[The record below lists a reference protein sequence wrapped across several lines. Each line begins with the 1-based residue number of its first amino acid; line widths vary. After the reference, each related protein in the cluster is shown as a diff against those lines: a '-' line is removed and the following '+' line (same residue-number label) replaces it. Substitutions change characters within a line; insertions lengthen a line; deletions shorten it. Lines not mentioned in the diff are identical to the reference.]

1 MLSFMPGAFQ
11 MHFINQ
17 GGLAM
22 RQIDTD
28 YLVIGAG
35 AVGMAFAD
43 TILEESDAHVTI
55 VDRQARPGGHWNDA
69 YGFVAL
75 HQPSAFYGVNSLPLG
90 ENRKDTHGAN
100 AGLYELACGP
110 ELTGYYDK
118 VMRQKLLPSGRVTY
132 LPMSECSREGRVVS
146 LMSGEEAQV
155 NVRRKVVYSAHNSP
169 VIPANHTPRFSVA
182 DGVEL
187 VPPGALQRLWLAPAR
202 PERFV
207 VLGAGKT
214 AMDAVGWLLAMGTP
228 ADAIQ
233 WVKPRESWLI
243 NRICTQ
249 PGTEFFDEVFG
260 GQLAQMKAFA
270 EGTSPD
276 DIFARLEAAGMMLR
290 IDPAITPTMFH
301 YATIS
306 HGEVEALR
314 SVTNVV
320 RKGRVK
326 AITPAEIVLEN
337 GSEPAVPGAL
347 YVDCTAS
354 AVEPRE
360 AQPIF
365 QGNLIVP
372 QLVRVPQ
379 PCFSA
384 ALIAFVEAHYE
395 GDEAKNALCRTVP
408 FPHDL
413 KSYLTTNIVNIMN
426 QGAWFGDE
434 RLGAWIRRSR
444 LDGFGKIAAAIDRSD
459 TARVAVLQEMRQ
471 TGPLAVANLMR
482 LASAA

>member
-1 MLSFMPGAFQ
+1 MTT
-11 MHFINQ
+11 IT
-17 GGLAM
+17 
-22 RQIDTD
+22 TD
-28 YLVIGAG
+28 YLIIGGG

-43 TILEESDAHVTI
+43 TLIDETDAHVTI

-69 YGFVAL
+69 YSFVAL

-100 AGLYELACGP
+100 AGLYELASGP
-110 ELTGYYDK
+110 EISGYFDR
-118 VMRQKLLPSGRVTY
+118 VMRQRLLPSGRVTY
-132 LPMSECSREGRVVS
+132 LPMSNYRGEGRVVS
-146 LMSGEEAQV
+146 LMSGEEVQV
-155 NVRRKVVYSAHNSP
+155 NVRRKTVDTTHNSP
-169 VIPANHTPRFSVA
+169 VIPANHTPRFTIA
-182 DGVEL
+182 DGVRV
-187 VPPGALQRLWLAPAR
+187 VPPGELPRLWLAAQR

-214 AMDAVGWLLAMGTP
+214 AMDAIGWLLAMGTP

-243 NRICTQ
+243 NRTCTQ
-249 PGTEFFDEVFG
+249 PGDEFFDAVFG
-260 GQLAQMKAFA
+260 GQLAQMRAFA

-306 HGEVEALR
+306 QGEVDALR
-314 SVTNVV
+314 TIVNVV
-320 RKGRVK
+320 RKGRVT
-326 AITPAEIVLEN
+326 AINPGAIMLEE
-337 GSEPAVPGAL
+337 GSEPAHPGAL

-354 AVEPRE
+354 AVEPR
-360 AQPIF
+360 APVPIF
-365 QGNLIVP
+365 QDDLIVP

-384 ALIAFVEAHYE
+384 ALIAFVEAHYP
-395 GDEAKNALCRTVP
+395 DDATRNALCRTVP

-426 QGAWFGDE
+426 QGAWFTDE
-434 RLGAWIRRSR
+434 RLGAWIRQSR
-444 LDGFGKIAAAIDRSD
+444 LDGFGKIAAAVDRSD
-459 TARVAVLQEMRQ
+459 TARIAVLQELRK
-471 TGPLAVANLMR
+471 TGPAAVQNLMR
-482 LASAA
+482 LAAA

>member
-1 MLSFMPGAFQ
+1 
-11 MHFINQ
+11 
-17 GGLAM
+17 M
-22 RQIDTD
+22 RHIETD
-28 YLVIGAG
+28 YLIIGAG

-43 TILEESDAHVTI
+43 TILAESDAHVTI
-55 VDRQARPGGHWNDA
+55 VDRQAKPGGHWNDA
-69 YGFVAL
+69 YSFVAL
-75 HQPSAFYGVNSLPLG
+75 HQPSSFYGVNSLSLG

-100 AGLYELACGP
+100 AGLYELASGA
-110 ELTGYYDK
+110 EVSGYYDK

-132 LPMSECSREGRVVS
+132 LPMSACKGEGRVVS
-146 LMSGEEAQV
+146 LMSGEETQV
-155 NVRRKVVYSAHNSP
+155 TVRRKSVVSAHNSP
-169 VIPANHTPRFSVA
+169 VIPANHTPRFSA
-182 DGVEL
+182 GDGVRV
-187 VPPGALQRLWLAPAR
+187 VPPGQLARLWLTPDR

-243 NRICTQ
+243 NRTCTQ
-249 PGTEFFDEVFG
+249 PGAEFFDAVFG
-260 GQLAQMKAFA
+260 GQLAQMRAFA
-270 EGTSPD
+270 QGTSPG
-276 DIFARLEAAGMMLR
+276 DIFARLEDAGMMLR
-290 IDPAITPTMFH
+290 IDPAVTPTMFH

-306 HGEVEALR
+306 AAEIDELR
-314 SVTNVV
+314 RVTNVV

-326 AITPAEIVLEN
+326 AISADAIELED
-337 GSEPAVPGAL
+337 GTEPALANAL
-347 YVDCTAS
+347 YIDCTAS

-360 AQPIF
+360 PQPIF
-365 QGNLIVP
+365 QGDLIVP

-395 GDEAKNALCRTVP
+395 DDAAKNALCRTVP
-408 FPHDL
+408 FPQDL
-413 KSYLTTNIVNIMN
+413 KGYLSTNIVNLMN

-434 RLGAWIRRSR
+434 KLGTWIRQSR
-444 LDGFGKIAAAIDRSD
+444 LDGFGKVAASIDRSD
-459 TARVAVLQEMRQ
+459 AARMAVLQEMRQ

-482 LASAA
+482 LASA

>member
-1 MLSFMPGAFQ
+1 
-11 MHFINQ
+11 
-17 GGLAM
+17 M
-22 RQIDTD
+22 RHIETD

-43 TILEESDAHVTI
+43 TILAETDAHITI
-55 VDRQARPGGHWNDA
+55 VDRQSKPGGHWNDA
-69 YGFVAL
+69 YSFVAL

-100 AGLYELACGP
+100 AGLYELASGA
-110 ELTGYYDK
+110 EVTGYYDK
-118 VMRQKLLPSGRVTY
+118 VMRQKLLPTGRVTY
-132 LPMSECSREGRVVS
+132 LPMSEHAGGGRVVS
-146 LMSGEEAQV
+146 LMSGEETQV
-155 NVRRKVVYSAHNSP
+155 TVLRKTVNSAHNSP
-169 VIPANHTPRFSVA
+169 VIPANHTPRFAVA
-182 DGVEL
+182 DGVR
-187 VPPGALQRLWLAPAR
+187 VIPPGQLARLWLTPAR
-202 PERFV
+202 PAQFV

-214 AMDAVGWLLAMGTP
+214 AMDAVCWLLAMGTP

-243 NRICTQ
+243 NRTSTQ
-249 PGTEFFDEVFG
+249 PGEEFFDDVFG
-260 GQLAQMKAFA
+260 SQLAQMKAFA

-290 IDPAITPTMFH
+290 IDPAVTPTMFH

-306 HGEVEALR
+306 KAEIAELR
-314 SVTNVV
+314 RVTNVV

-326 AITPAEIVLEN
+326 AIALTEIMLED
-337 GSEPAVPGAL
+337 GSEPAAPDAL

-360 AQPIF
+360 PQPIF
-365 QGNLIVP
+365 QGDLIVP

-384 ALIAFVEAHYE
+384 AMIAFVEVHYE
-395 GDEAKNALCRTVP
+395 GDGAKNALCRTVP
-408 FPHDL
+408 FPQDL
-413 KSYLTTNIVNIMN
+413 NGWLTTNIINIMN

-434 RLGAWIRRSR
+434 KLGTWIRQSR
-444 LDGFGKIAAAIDRSD
+444 LDGFGKIAAAVDRSD

-482 LASAA
+482 LASA